1 MIVAVAIVA
10 VMRVALVLMA
20 MVLMATMIMA
30 MMLLVVMQVI
40 MVMIVAVVMVVAMI
54 MVTMMMMMP
63 MLVIMGRRRNIGL
76 ERRLDRSGFRAAL
89 LEQGFDRRAVPDAQ
103 AIGEHLRRHVT
114 VAEGPGEARERRRI
128 GQARLDQR
136 LGRGDDLHHASVIE
150 QERIVG
156 RQRRRLVEG
165 EFDAGPLAGEDEALL
180 PAALLEIENE
190 RIGGLRARRTGAQ
203 DLCRKRHGMSV
214 S

>member
-1 MIVAVAIVA
+1 MIVVV
-10 VMRVALVLMA
+10 VLVA
-20 MVLMATMIMA
+20 MVLMI
-30 MMLLVVMQVI
+30 MMLMVMMRVI
-40 MVMIVAVVMVVAMI
+40 MVMMIVAVVMVMPMI
-54 MVTMMMMMP
+54 MVMP
-63 MLVIMGRRRNIGL
+63 MLVIMGRRRGIRL
-76 ERRLDRSGFRAAL
+76 ERRLDRGGFGAAL
-89 LEQGFDRRAVPDAQ
+89 LEQGFDGRAVPDAQ

-190 RIGGLRARRTGAQ
+190 RIGGLRRPRRAGAQ
-203 DLCRKRHGMSV
+203 DFCRERHGISV

>member
-54 MVTMMMMMP
+54 MVIMMMMP

-190 RIGGLRARRTGAQ
+190 RIGGLRRPRRAGAQ
-203 DLCRKRHGMSV
+203 DFCRERHGMSV

>member
-1 MIVAVAIVA
+1 MIVAVVIVA
-10 VMRVALVLMA
+10 VMRVAVVLVA

-54 MVTMMMMMP
+54 MVIMMMMP
-63 MLVIMGRRRNIGL
+63 MLVGRRRNIGL

-89 LEQGFDRRAVPDAQ
+89 LEHCFDRRAVPDAQ

-190 RIGGLRARRTGAQ
+190 RIGGLRRPRRAGAQ
-203 DLCRKRHGMSV
+203 DFCRERHGISV